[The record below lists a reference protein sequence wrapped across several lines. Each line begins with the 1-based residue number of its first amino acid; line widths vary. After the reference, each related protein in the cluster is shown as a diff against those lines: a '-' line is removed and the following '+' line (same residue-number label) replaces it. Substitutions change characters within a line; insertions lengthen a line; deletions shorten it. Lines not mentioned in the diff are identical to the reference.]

1 LVTLGGLLW
10 VTLAVPGS
18 SLSPLSVVLFC
29 GLVVATMTFSFPLG
43 GGSVSLMPMAAAAA
57 YLTLGRAPAGWA
69 VLVGI
74 ALHGGVRY
82 WRGRRE
88 QAERRE
94 SQSRE
99 LVIVTL
105 INATMHTAAI
115 LVGGT
120 LFELFHTPPPL
131 LEVDLGT
138 FLSLLLF
145 GLTYLLIN
153 YLLAGSYLATRRDSA
168 LYDFF
173 DHLPTLALYEGGPL
187 IFAPLMAIIYTR
199 LGLSYFVL
207 LSFSIVSASIIA
219 QNLALTSQR
228 LSRRVQELDS
238 LQFVGQVLSASLEIE
253 TVVTAIYTQVARLM
267 PAQEFYV
274 ALYDADADEVTFPL
288 AVEEGQTV
296 PWRSRKAGNGLTEYV
311 LRTRSPLL
319 IRGNVQKFM
328 QEQLHVE
335 VIGRNALCWLGVPIL
350 AGNTPLGVIAVQSY
364 TTAEA
369 YDHSH
374 QEILRTIAAQAAVAI
389 QNARLYAS
397 TDEALARRVQELNSI
412 LRTTSE
418 GVLLL
423 DLSWKVLAANRA
435 LAEMIGTTQ
444 RALTQHPL
452 ERVQAKDTP
461 LLQRLAYSEE
471 ALRDDCVALAEGAW
485 VQKQEIVLLGTDGR
499 HVERTLTP
507 VRDREGGIKGW
518 LLIFRDMSEEVELAR
533 LREEM
538 ASMLIHDLRSPLTA
552 VMASLGLM
560 PRAFDARDEENFSQL
575 LTIAQRSSER
585 ILQMVNQLLDIS
597 KLESGQLPLK
607 IETINVEE
615 LLRQT
620 VARFAPVA
628 TESKIALAI
637 NIEQDLPPLEAD
649 RQLLGR
655 VLYNLLDNALK
666 FTPDG
671 GHVVVDARL
680 LPVEAPVALQL
691 SVDDDGPGIPQEA
704 QSLLFEKFQQIPS
717 TEGRRK
723 GTGLG
728 LAFCKL
734 AVEAQGGRIW
744 VESESGRGSTFLVT
758 LPLDGHRE

>member
-1 LVTLGGLLW
+1 
-10 VTLAVPGS
+10 
-18 SLSPLSVVLFC
+18 
-29 GLVVATMTFSFPLG
+29 
-43 GGSVSLMPMAAAAA
+43 
-57 YLTLGRAPAGWA
+57 
-69 VLVGI
+69 
-74 ALHGGVRY
+74 
-82 WRGRRE
+82 
-88 QAERRE
+88 
-94 SQSRE
+94 
-99 LVIVTL
+99 
-105 INATMHTAAI
+105 
-115 LVGGT
+115 
-120 LFELFHTPPPL
+120 
-131 LEVDLGT
+131 
-138 FLSLLLF
+138 
-145 GLTYLLIN
+145 
-153 YLLAGSYLATRRDSA
+153 
-168 LYDFF
+168 
-173 DHLPTLALYEGGPL
+173 
-187 IFAPLMAIIYTR
+187 
-199 LGLSYFVL
+199 
-207 LSFSIVSASIIA
+207 
-219 QNLALTSQR
+219 
-228 LSRRVQELDS
+228 
-238 LQFVGQVLSASLEIE
+238 
-253 TVVTAIYTQVARLM
+253 
-267 PAQEFYV
+267 
-274 ALYDADADEVTFPL
+274 
-288 AVEEGQTV
+288 
-296 PWRSRKAGNGLTEYV
+296 
-311 LRTRSPLL
+311 
-319 IRGNVQKFM
+319 
-328 QEQLHVE
+328 
-335 VIGRNALCWLGVPIL
+335 
-350 AGNTPLGVIAVQSY
+350 
-364 TTAEA
+364 
-369 YDHSH
+369 
-374 QEILRTIAAQAAVAI
+374 
-389 QNARLYAS
+389 
-397 TDEALARRVQELNSI
+397 
-412 LRTTSE
+412 
-418 GVLLL
+418 
-423 DLSWKVLAANRA
+423 
-435 LAEMIGTTQ
+435 
-444 RALTQHPL
+444 
-452 ERVQAKDTP
+452 
-461 LLQRLAYSEE
+461 
-471 ALRDDCVALAEGAW
+471 